1 MCGCSGTP
9 ACWQRSAT
17 GTAAPSPSRRRRST
31 TCWRRCT
38 TSWPGRRTPP
48 SPPPRTRDRRRPGA
62 RRRVAS
68 TVMTTAAPTGTP
80 SDHGFRMPPETAPHE
95 RMLMAWPCRR
105 ELWGSELAAAR
116 HAYAE
121 VANAVAAFEPVT
133 MVVPDEAAADGA
145 RALLAGG
152 VDLVELPID
161 DSWMRDSGPIFAL
174 DKAGSRAGVH
184 FRFNAWGEKFAGW
197 DRDEAAGGLLAPN
210 RNPELD
216 RSAIEDALRSYLG
229 VTGVVWLGRGLV
241 DDRDTDGHVDGIA
254 TFNDAGQLLLQSR
267 PPGDPDHETMAENRE
282 RAIAA
287 GLDVV
292 TFPPLAYGEVADTR
306 VPNAYLNLTLCN
318 GGVIVPLAGGSSA
331 DEDEEALEHLAAA
344 FPGRE
349 VVGVPGLVIAYGG
362 GGPHCITQQVPTR
375 VGSR

>member
-1 MCGCSGTP
+1 M
-9 ACWQRSAT
+9 
-17 GTAAPSPSRRRRST
+17 
-31 TCWRRCT
+31 
-38 TSWPGRRTPP
+38 TS
-48 SPPPRTRDRRRPGA
+48 
-62 RRRVAS
+62 
-68 TVMTTAAPTGTP
+68 AAPTSTP
-80 SDHGFRMPPETAPHE
+80 ADSGFRMPPETAPHE

-174 DKAGSRAGVH
+174 DTAGRRAGVH

-197 DRDEAAGGLLAPN
+197 DRDEAAGGVLAELYGDVAFEAPIVLEGGSILVDERGHLVTTEQCLLAPN

-306 VPNAYLNLTLCN
+306 VPNAYLNLTPCN

-375 VGSR
+375 VGTS